1 MPSPHMVQVLEN
13 KKQNEAS
20 CFYLGKHV
28 PESCPQKI
36 RSCVLIR
43 TSCYF
48 SRCQVNVCL
57 QEKSFRGACICSLG
71 LLGQVLQTGVGGRT
85 QQERVSSR
93 ELGQASEISSAS
105 PRSPPPHHLLHL
117 HTHGLSFLL
126 CLSWPKCP
134 LLLKSP
140 VVCVSVHPVASF
152 KVSSLETLIPD
163 TVTLRDDRPQE
174 ERLGSSGGCWGR
186 GWAAFPGTEAHDPA
200 LAGRGQTCSGVGG
213 LTWAFL
219 THELSASS
227 GHPLCVSRCLC
238 PDRPPLGYNLHQAE

>member
-1 MPSPHMVQVLEN
+1 MKVKSLSHVRLFATPWTAAHQAPPSMGLSKQEYWSRVPLPSPHMVQVLEN

-93 ELGQASEISSAS
+93 ELRQASEISSAS
-105 PRSPPPHHLLHL
+105 PRSPPPHHLLQVL
-117 HTHGLSFLL
+117 KNLLENTYAIYELLFFLS
-126 CLSWPKCP
+126 
-134 LLLKSP
+134 
-140 VVCVSVHPVASF
+140 
-152 KVSSLETLIPD
+152 
-163 TVTLRDDRPQE
+163 LR
-174 ERLGSSGGCWGR
+174 
-186 GWAAFPGTEAHDPA
+186 
-200 LAGRGQTCSGVGG
+200 
-213 LTWAFL
+213 
-219 THELSASS
+219 
-227 GHPLCVSRCLC
+227 
-238 PDRPPLGYNLHQAE
+238 